1 MLVSSGAAY
10 ILHKRPYRETSQI
23 IEVFSRDHGRV
34 CLMSKGSRG
43 ARSRVGGLLQPFR
56 PLLLG
61 WQGRGEM
68 PTLRNVDAAELRP
81 PRLGGRELM
90 SAFYLNEL
98 IMRLLHRHD
107 VHEALFDDYHAILYA
122 LQTPHGLEIALRTFE
137 KKLLQH
143 LGFGLN
149 LERDADSGDAVRADA
164 VYSYRF
170 EHGPV
175 LGGSTDASNPY
186 PVVAGDSLLAFAAD
200 ALNDERQLA
209 DIKRLMRYVISNHL
223 GGRKLKSRELFRG
236 SRNIS

>member
-1 MLVSSGAAY
+1 MLVSSRAAY

-43 ARSRVGGLLQPFR
+43 ARSPVGGLLQPFR

-68 PTLRNVDAAELRP
+68 PSLRTVDAADSRP

-107 VHEALFDDYHAILYA
+107 VYEALFDDYHTVLYA
-122 LQTPHGLEIALRTFE
+122 LQSPAGLEAGLRSFE
-137 KKLLQH
+137 KKMLRH

-149 LERDADSGDAVRADA
+149 LEHDADSGEAVRADA
-164 VYSYRF
+164 LYAYHF

-175 LGGSTDASNPY
+175 LSGPDASSQY
-186 PVVAGDSLLAFAAD
+186 PVVTGDSLLAFAGD
-200 ALNDERQLA
+200 ALRSERQLA
-209 DIKRLMRYVISNHL
+209 DIKRLMRYVIHNHL
-223 GGRKLKSRELFRG
+223 GGRELKSRELFRNPRITG
-236 SRNIS
+236 

>member
-1 MLVSSGAAY
+1 MLVNSRAAY

-23 IEVFSRDHGRV
+23 IEVFSREHGRV

-43 ARSRVGGLLQPFR
+43 ARSRVGGLLQLFR

-68 PTLRNVDAAELRP
+68 PTLRDVDAAELRP

-90 SAFYLNEL
+90 SAFYINEL

-122 LQTPHGLEIALRTFE
+122 LQNPIGLEAALRGFE
-137 KKLLQH
+137 KKLLIN

-149 LERDADSGDAVRADA
+149 LEYDADSGDSVRADA
-164 VYSYRF
+164 LYAYHF

-175 LGGSTDASNPY
+175 QSGADASSQY
-186 PVVAGDSLLAFAAD
+186 PIVAGDSLLAFAGD
-200 ALNDERQLA
+200 DLQTERQLA
-209 DIKRLMRYVISNHL
+209 DIKRLMRYVIHNHL

-236 SRNIS
+236 SRIAT

>member
-1 MLVSSGAAY
+1 MQVNSQLAY
-10 ILHKRPYRETSQI
+10 ILHKRPYSETSQI
-23 IEVFSRDHGRV
+23 IELFSRDHGRV

-68 PTLRNVDAAELRP
+68 PLLRQVDAAESRP

-90 SAFYLNEL
+90 SGFYINEL

-107 VHEALFDDYHAILYA
+107 VHEALFDDYHSILYA
-122 LQTPHGLEIALRTFE
+122 LQAPADLEVALRTFE

-149 LERDADSGDAVRADA
+149 LAHDADSGEAVRADA
-164 VYSYRF
+164 FYAYHF

-175 LGGSTDASNPY
+175 RAGADATSPNPVIAGG
-186 PVVAGDSLLAFAAD
+186 SLLAFAGD
-200 ALNDERQLA
+200 ALQGERQLA
-209 DIKRLMRYVISNHL
+209 DIKRLMRYVIHNHL
-223 GGRKLKSRELFRG
+223 GGRKLKSRELFRT
-236 SRNIS
+236 RRTTD